1 MASVSSQPQFRY
13 TQPPSKVLHLRNL
26 PWECTEEELIE
37 LGKPFGKVVNT
48 KCNVGAN
55 RNQAFIEFADLN
67 QAIAMI
73 SYYASSSEPAQ
84 VRGKTVY
91 LQYSNRQEIVN
102 NKTTADIAGNV
113 LLVTIEGQ
121 DARLVSIDVL
131 HLVRKIFGLSCFPF
145 WQDHVKGIISNGSL
159 VHPEKE
165 HMCVCLLSPFLNTTS
180 LPYSSL
186 LTSNSYLL
194 GACEPGSLIECL
206 SLSWH
211 SAEAMVYSV
220 NMFYYFCLDAEDLE
234 LIMQVFS
241 AFGFVHKITTF
252 EKTAGFQ
259 ALVQFSDAETAT
271 SAKNALDGRI
281 IPRYLLS
288 ENISPC
294 TLRITY
300 SAHTDLSVKF
310 QSHRSRDYTNPYLP
324 VAPSAIDGSNQ
335 FNLGLDGKKLEPE
348 SNVLLASIENMQY
361 AVTLDVLHM
370 VFSAFGPVQ
379 KIAMFDKNGALQALI
394 QYPDVQTAIVA
405 KEALEGH
412 CIYDGGFCKLH
423 LSYSR
428 HTDLSIKVNNDRS
441 RDYTIPNPAMVNPQ
455 PSVLG
460 QQPVQTMGHQ
470 YNGTQYAPGVQQQ
483 QPTMPPQPSAGW
495 GSSAVSPMPQPM
507 MNNHNPYIPPASMPQ
522 MTPGMMQMPGQG
534 GIPPFRPTHM

>member
-26 PWECTEEELIE
+26 PWECIEEELIE

-55 RNQAFIEFADLN
+55 RNQAFIEFAELN

-102 NKTTADIAGNV
+102 NKTTADVAGNV
-113 LLVTIEGQ
+113 LLVTIEGA

-131 HLVRKIFGLSCFPF
+131 HLVSSYMPSPLL
-145 WQDHVKGIISNGSL
+145 QEAHVKDIPSMAAYCIGRKS
-159 VHPEKE
+159 
-165 HMCVCLLSPFLNTTS
+165 
-180 LPYSSL
+180 
-186 LTSNSYLL
+186 
-194 GACEPGSLIECL
+194 AC
-206 SLSWH
+206 
-211 SAEAMVYSV
+211 
-220 NMFYYFCLDAEDLE
+220 
-234 LIMQVFS
+234 VFS

-259 ALVQFSDAETAT
+259 ALVQFSDSETAS
-271 SAKNALDGRI
+271 SAKDALDGRS
-281 IPRYLLS
+281 IPSS
-288 ENISPC
+288 ELGPC
-294 TLRITY
+294 TLKITY
-300 SAHTDLSVKF
+300 SAHTDLTVKF
-310 QSHRSRDYTNPYLP
+310 QSHRSRDYTNPLLP
-324 VAPSAIDGSNQ
+324 LT
-335 FNLGLDGKKLEPE
+335 LGLDGKKLEPE

-370 VFSAFGPVQ
+370 VFSAFGPVL
-379 KIAMFDKNGALQALI
+379 KIAMFDKNGGVQALI
-394 QYPDVQTAIVA
+394 QFPDVQTAVVA

-423 LSYSR
+423 ISYSR

-441 RDYTIPNPAMVNPQ
+441 RDYTIPNAPMLNVQ
-455 PSVLG
+455 PSILG
-460 QQPVQTMGHQ
+460 HQPLPMGGMGSHHQ
-470 YNGTQYAPGVQQQ
+470 YNGPQFPQAPEGLAA
-483 QPTMPPQPSAGW
+483 PQPSAGW
-495 GSSAVSPMPQPM
+495 GTVPHQ
-507 MNNHNPYIPPASMPQ
+507 SMPVQ
-522 MTPGMMQMPGQG
+522 MMHSNHPYMRPPTMTPDMAPGMMQLHSQNGLRHTMPPYHHPQ
-534 GIPPFRPTHM
+534 

>member
-131 HLVRKIFGLSCFPF
+131 HL
-145 WQDHVKGIISNGSL
+145 DHVKGIISNGSL

-165 HMCVCLLSPFLNTTS
+165 HIDTYNLTTLNFEQPEVLLWFV
-180 LPYSSL
+180 
-186 LTSNSYLL
+186 
-194 GACEPGSLIECL
+194 E
-206 SLSWH
+206 
-211 SAEAMVYSV
+211 
-220 NMFYYFCLDAEDLE
+220 
-234 LIMQVFS
+234 
-241 AFGFVHKITTF
+241 GF
-252 EKTAGFQ
+252 E
-259 ALVQFSDAETAT
+259 ALVQFSDSETAT

-288 ENISPC
+288 DNVAPC
-294 TLRITY
+294 TLKITY

-335 FNLGLDGKKLEPE
+335 FSLGLDGKKLEPE

-394 QYPDVQTAIVA
+394 QYPDVQTAIVS

-428 HTDLSIKVNNDRS
+428 HTDLSIKLNNDRS
-441 RDYTIPNPAMVNPQ
+441 RDYTIANPAMVNPQ
-455 PSVLG
+455 PPALG
-460 QQPVQTMGHQ
+460 QQPIQTMGQAGHQ
-470 YNGTQYAPGVQQQ
+470 YNVTQYAAPGLG
-483 QPTMPPQPSAGW
+483 QPMMPPQPSAGW
-495 GSSAVSPMPQPM
+495 GASAIPVQMT
-507 MNNHNPYIPPASMPQ
+507 NHNPYVPPASMPQ
-522 MTPGMMQMPGQG
+522 MSHGMMQMPPGQSG
-534 GIPPFRPTHM
+534 VPPPASTMPYFRPNHM

>member
-102 NKTTADIAGNV
+102 NKTTADVAGNV

-131 HLVRKIFGLSCFPF
+131 HL
-145 WQDHVKGIISNGSL
+145 
-159 VHPEKE
+159 
-165 HMCVCLLSPFLNTTS
+165 
-180 LPYSSL
+180 
-186 LTSNSYLL
+186 
-194 GACEPGSLIECL
+194 
-206 SLSWH
+206 
-211 SAEAMVYSV
+211 
-220 NMFYYFCLDAEDLE
+220 
-234 LIMQVFS
+234 VFS

-288 ENISPC
+288 ENIAPC

-324 VAPSAIDGSNQ
+324 VAPSAIDGSGQ
-335 FNLGLDGKKLEPE
+335 
-348 SNVLLASIENMQY
+348 
-361 AVTLDVLHM
+361 

-379 KIAMFDKNGALQALI
+379 KIAMFDKNGGVQALI
-394 QYPDVQTAIVA
+394 QYPDVQTAVVA

-423 LSYSR
+423 ISYSR

-455 PSVLG
+455 PSMVG
-460 QQPVQTMGHQ
+460 QQPIQTLGAAAHQ
-470 YNGTQYAPGVQQQ
+470 YNGTQYAPGLE
-483 QPTMPPQPSAGW
+483 QPMMPPQPSAGW
-495 GSSAVSPMPQPM
+495 VSAVPAVPQSMPVQMTSHHPFV
-507 MNNHNPYIPPASMPQ
+507 PPATMPQ
-522 MTPGMMQMPGQG
+522 MTPGMMQMPGRSG
-534 GIPPFRPTHM
+534 VPPPAGTVPPYRPNQM

>member
-13 TQPPSKVLHLRNL
+13 TQTPSKVLHLRNL

-55 RNQAFIEFADLN
+55 RNQAFIEFAEQN

-102 NKTTADIAGNV
+102 NKTSADVAGNV
-113 LLVTIEGQ
+113 LLVTIEGT

-131 HLVRKIFGLSCFPF
+131 HL
-145 WQDHVKGIISNGSL
+145 
-159 VHPEKE
+159 
-165 HMCVCLLSPFLNTTS
+165 
-180 LPYSSL
+180 
-186 LTSNSYLL
+186 
-194 GACEPGSLIECL
+194 
-206 SLSWH
+206 
-211 SAEAMVYSV
+211 
-220 NMFYYFCLDAEDLE
+220 
-234 LIMQVFS
+234 VFS

-259 ALVQFSDAETAT
+259 ALVQFTDSETAT
-271 SAKNALDGRI
+271 SAKDALDGRS
-281 IPRYLLS
+281 IPRYLIPELG
-288 ENISPC
+288 PC
-294 TLRITY
+294 SLKITY

-310 QSHRSRDYTNPYLP
+310 QSHRSRDYTNPMLP
-324 VAPSAIDGSNQ
+324 VASSAIDATGQ
-335 FNLGLDGKKLEPE
+335 FSLGLDGKKIESE

-361 AVTLDVLHM
+361 AVTLDVLQM
-370 VFSAFGPVQ
+370 VFSAFGPVL
-379 KIAMFDKNGALQALI
+379 KIAMFDKNGGVQALI
-394 QYPDVQTAIVA
+394 QYPDVQTAVVA

-423 LSYSR
+423 VSFSR

-441 RDYTIPNPAMVNPQ
+441 RDYTMPAAPVMNPQ
-455 PSVLG
+455 PSILG
-460 QQPVQTMGHQ
+460 QQPPSAA
-470 YNGTQYAPGVQQQ
+470 TQYIPGPEGYAAAAAAPH
-483 QPTMPPQPSAGW
+483 PQSSAGW
-495 GSSAVSPMPQPM
+495 VQGPPPPPGPQ
-507 MNNHNPYIPPASMPQ
+507 SMPMHGHPYMPPHQ
-522 MTPGMMQMPGQG
+522 PQGMQSEMGSGPAPHYNGQNGYPQG
-534 GIPPFRPTHM
+534 GPPPPRYHI